1 MLYDFALNE
10 GLVQLVSEPTRLK
23 SKSCLDL
30 VLTNNIASVTNV
42 CVKSPLCSSCDHS
55 IVQFNLFSQKLLR
68 YKYKR
73 KIYDYVH
80 TDWDTYRQCLEAID
94 WHSLLDHLV
103 YMDDKV
109 YIWTATMLKIVDEC
123 ILHKMITIS
132 SYDALWFTNK
142 LRKVN
147 ANKQKLYQKYAKSQ
161 AATDQQLYLTA
172 ASLFEKECIQA
183 KQAYYSRL
191 QTDVNNSSK
200 KWWTIVKHALG
211 KHKQISIASLHD
223 ARTNSMVSHPCEKGE
238 VLNRY
243 FAEVCSPLNTQGHIF
258 PTLPTPKQ
266 IMPTFTIDVNE
277 VYYALKKINV
287 MKAVAPGVSGWM
299 LREGAFELAPVLTR
313 LFNHSLSMKTFPSQW
328 KLGFV
333 TAIFKQGDVHHPINY
348 RPITLLSAVSKI
360 FERVI
365 SKRVFTFLIKAR
377 EINPNQSGFLPSHS
391 TITQLVQMVH
401 DIALAFNDK
410 HPVLAAFVDFC
421 KAFDKVSHEGLLL
434 KLVSKGI
441 RGSLLGWFRSYL
453 DERNIVTM
461 VEGFTSSS
469 ARIGCGVPQGS
480 VLGPL
485 LFLMFIDDLPQ
496 SMVCTCRLFAD
507 DVSLYTVVKTNQDV
521 VNINKDWSE
530 FINGQRTGCRT

>member
-1 MLYDFALNE
+1 
-10 GLVQLVSEPTRLK
+10 
-23 SKSCLDL
+23 
-30 VLTNNIASVTNV
+30 
-42 CVKSPLCSSCDHS
+42 
-55 IVQFNLFSQKLLR
+55 
-68 YKYKR
+68 
-73 KIYDYVH
+73 
-80 TDWDTYRQCLEAID
+80 
-94 WHSLLDHLV
+94 
-103 YMDDKV
+103 
-109 YIWTATMLKIVDEC
+109 
-123 ILHKMITIS
+123 MITIS
-132 SYDALWFTNK
+132 SYDAPWFTNK

-172 ASLFEKECIQA
+172 AFLFEKECIQA

-191 QTDVNNSSK
+191 QIDVNNSSK

-223 ARTNSMVSHPCEKGE
+223 ARTNSMVSHSCEKGE

-243 FAEVCSPLNTQGHIF
+243 FAEVCTPLNTQGHIF

-287 MKAVAPGVSGWM
+287 MKAVAPGISGRM
-299 LREGAFELAPVLTR
+299 LKEGAFELAPVLTR
-313 LFNHSLSMKTFPSQW
+313 LFNHSLSMETFPSQW

-333 TAIFKQGDVHHPINY
+333 TAIFKQGDVHHPTNY

-365 SKRVFTFLIKAR
+365 FKRVYTFLIKAR
-377 EINPNQSGFLPSHS
+377 EINPNQSDFLPSHS

-410 HPVLAAFVDFC
+410 HPVVAAFVDFC

-434 KLVSKGI
+434 KLASKGI

-453 DERNIVTM
+453 NERNIVTM

-485 LFLMFIDDLPQ
+485 LFLLFIDDLPQ

-521 VNINKDWSE
+521 VNINKDLERVYQWSKDWLQN
-530 FINGQRTGCRT
+530 INVLKCYSLFFTHKATACPPALVLGDTTLRYVDKHTHLGLVLTPNLDWTPHVDNVYSKCSKMIGSLKLLSRCMARRALLLAYHSYVFTIMNY